1 MPQKKNSQSH
11 VQKKLTPIKNWYH
24 THTQQFYIVT
34 GITLA
39 LTALLLTWQLPIH
52 KERTMYQNAEKQIT
66 QFVDEAAQLAP
77 STKEVRKYCRYSSEK
92 FSRGS
97 LGCTVDG
104 EVVYGVLNTGKAEEI
119 MKKLDIDQSGLGW
132 LFVEDN
138 TWSTSSSPAQEIKN
152 NIYKAHGLNCGVVYR
167 NIRDKDAQLNDGT
180 MVHQLSLDI
189 HCSGHARAEYFKAV
203 DY

>member
-77 STKEVRKYCRYSSEK
+77 STKEVRKYCSYSSEK

-97 LGCTVDG
+97 LGCTIRGRLLYKDVSEEEYNRLSASIRQLERQLQWNFSYDNTKQNADRPYIKSIR
-104 EVVYGVLNTGKAEEI
+104 VYRYESMTCGPTLSVKSNTDGKAIYEAGRTDLTLSVSCTGSAL
-119 MKKLDIDQSGLGW
+119 KK
-132 LFVEDN
+132 
-138 TWSTSSSPAQEIKN
+138 
-152 NIYKAHGLNCGVVYR
+152 YY
-167 NIRDKDAQLNDGT
+167 
-180 MVHQLSLDI
+180 
-189 HCSGHARAEYFKAV
+189 
-203 DY
+203 